1 MKFIAIPFLVAG
13 AGLAAANPL
22 HVMIASKDFSPMR
35 LGHAA
40 ANAGPAAAS
49 GFSDGQPKPKMRHLC
64 KNMQKAVQGT
74 ASRLLAFIG
83 IGGPS
88 LAVTAPVPEGGV
100 TRIQIT
106 TNSPASHKF
115 APLPVV
121 QTFAPVPGGPHAGGN
136 RVTILPMPYPVYQ
149 AQDDRFSGPF
159 VHRVHRA
166 LMTLGPWEGRIVAFV
181 LGCGIGVLVR
191 MFWVLSVLLVRALR
205 SSPVP
210 DTEETTI
217 FVYAAEEVAP
227 PYEVTDEKKASDVV
241 PVVENRA

>member
-1 MKFIAIPFLVAG
+1 MRLITIPLLVVG
-13 AGLAAANPL
+13 AGLATANPL
-22 HVMIASKDFSPMR
+22 HVMIASKDVSPMH

-74 ASRLLAFIG
+74 VSRLLAFIG

-100 TRIQIT
+100 TRIHIT
-106 TNSPASHKF
+106 TNTPASHKF

-121 QTFAPVPGGPHAGGN
+121 QTFAPVSGGPHAGGN

-149 AQDDRFSGPF
+149 TQEERFNGPF
-159 VHRVHRA
+159 LHRVHRA
-166 LMTLGPWEGRIVAFV
+166 LMALGPWEGRIVAFV

-191 MFWVLSVLLVRALR
+191 MFWVLTVLLVRALR

-210 DTEETTI
+210 DPEETTI
-217 FVYAAEEVAP
+217 FMFAEEVAP
-227 PYEVTDEKKASDVV
+227 PYEPVDEKKGSDVV